1 MSLEKM
7 GQSIESNEVKVR
19 LQATPEDVE
28 NVKKS
33 VEYSNHLTKANDVL
47 KVLDFP
53 DNIEESF
60 RKILLKQD
68 NKILEELAKKEKDE
82 ILTFISKEKN
92 KVVNNLE
99 NQNIKTVNEETQ
111 KQNQEINLKNETKNL
126 KDQQTLKNEQDIQ
139 KIKSVFTP
147 QILEQNPN
155 LAKEF
160 NNLDKE

>member
-19 LQATPEDVE
+19 FQATPEDVE
-28 NVKKS
+28 NVRLDH
-33 VEYSNHLTKANDVL
+33 EKAHKITNVNNVL

-68 NKILEELAKKEKDE
+68 NKTLEELAKKSKKEIQNFLLSEK
-82 ILTFISKEKN
+82 
-92 KVVNNLE
+92 
-99 NQNIKTVNEETQ
+99 
-111 KQNQEINLKNETKNL
+111 ETKRN
-126 KDQQTLKNEQDIQ
+126 QDIQ
-139 KIKSVFTP
+139 KIKLVFTP

>member
-147 QILEQNPN
+147 QILEKNPN
-155 LAKEF
+155 IADKL
-160 NNLDKE
+160 NSLD

>member
-126 KDQQTLKNEQDIQ
+126 KDQQTLKNEQEIQ

-155 LAKEF
+155 IADKL
-160 NNLDKE
+160 NSLD

>member
-155 LAKEF
+155 IAYKL
-160 NNLDKE
+160 NSLD

>member
-33 VEYSNHLTKANDVL
+33 IEYSNHLTKANDVL

-68 NKILEELAKKEKDE
+68 NKTLEELALKSKDE

-92 KVVNNLE
+92 NVTHNKEL
-99 NQNIKTVNEETQ
+99 QSIKIESEKTQ
-111 KQNQEINLKNETKNL
+111 KETKLN
-126 KDQQTLKNEQDIQ
+126 QDIQ

-147 QILEQNPN
+147 QILEQNSDI
-155 LAKEF
+155 A
-160 NNLDKE
+160 

>member
-68 NKILEELAKKEKDE
+68 NKTLEELAKK
-82 ILTFISKEKN
+82 SKTE
-92 KVVNNLE
+92 VLIFLE
-99 NQNIKTVNEETQ
+99 NQGKMEKTQNLNLAEQ
-111 KQNQEINLKNETKNL
+111 KLS
-126 KDQQTLKNEQDIQ
+126 

-155 LAKEF
+155 IADKL
-160 NNLDKE
+160 NSLD

>member
-1 MSLEKM
+1 MSEKM

-60 RKILLKQD
+60 RNILLKQD
-68 NKILEELAKKEKDE
+68 DRILEELAKKSKKD
-82 ILTFISKEKN
+82 IITFLTQQ
-92 KVVNNLE
+92 NNEDKKLE
-99 NQNIKTVNEETQ
+99 NQ
-111 KQNQEINLKNETKNL
+111 KNDNKLNRL
-126 KDQQTLKNEQDIQ
+126 
-139 KIKSVFTP
+139 KSVFTP

-155 LAKEF
+155 IADKLNSLA
-160 NNLDKE
+160 

>member
-1 MSLEKM
+1 MSEKM

-60 RKILLKQD
+60 RSILLKQD
-68 NKILEELAKKEKDE
+68 NKTLEELVNKSKQE
-82 ILTFISKEKN
+82 IQSFLIQAKN
-92 KVVNNLE
+92 KDNS
-99 NQNIKTVNEETQ
+99 
-111 KQNQEINLKNETKNL
+111 LKNSII
-126 KDQQTLKNEQDIQ
+126 EQKIS

-147 QILEQNPN
+147 QILEQNST
-155 LAKEF
+155 LSDLF
-160 NNLDKE
+160 QNLDNKSVEQKDEALKEILKALKDDNGKILKSITEQL

>member
-1 MSLEKM
+1 MSEKM

-33 VEYSNHLTKANDVL
+33 IEYSNHLTKANDVL

-53 DNIEESF
+53 DNIEESY

-68 NKILEELAKKEKDE
+68 NKTLEEMAKKSKNE
-82 ILTFISKEKN
+82 ILTFIVNEQNKVTNNIKNQDAKIDIEKN
-92 KVVNNLE
+92 
-99 NQNIKTVNEETQ
+99 Q
-111 KQNQEINLKNETKNL
+111 KETKLN
-126 KDQQTLKNEQDIQ
+126 QDIQ

-147 QILEQNPN
+147 QILEQNSDI
-155 LAKEF
+155 A
-160 NNLDKE
+160 

>member
-68 NKILEELAKKEKDE
+68 NKTLEELAKK
-82 ILTFISKEKN
+82 SKTE
-92 KVVNNLE
+92 VLIFLE
-99 NQNIKTVNEETQ
+99 NQGKMEKTQNLNLAEQ
-111 KQNQEINLKNETKNL
+111 KLS
-126 KDQQTLKNEQDIQ
+126 

-147 QILEQNPN
+147 QILEKNPN
-155 LAKEF
+155 IADKL
-160 NNLDKE
+160 NSLD

>member
-1 MSLEKM
+1 MSEKM

-33 VEYSNHLTKANDVL
+33 IEYSNHLTKANDVL

-68 NKILEELAKKEKDE
+68 NKTLEELANKSKQE
-82 ILTFISKEKN
+82 IQDFLKQSRSKE
-92 KVVNNLE
+92 E
-99 NQNIKTVNEETQ
+99 NQK
-111 KQNQEINLKNETKNL
+111 ETKLN
-126 KDQQTLKNEQDIQ
+126 QDIQ

-147 QILEQNPN
+147 QILEENPN
-155 LAKEF
+155 IADKL
-160 NNLDKE
+160 NSLD

>member
-60 RKILLKQD
+60 RNILLKQD
-68 NKILEELAKKEKDE
+68 DRILEELAKKSGKIKQGDLLVTGGGSIGIPYLVPNDQPLYFKDADLLWMKSSGIVE
-82 ILTFISKEKN
+82 GSFLYNFFIS
-92 KVVNNLE
+92 
-99 NQNIKTVNEETQ
+99 I
-111 KQNQEINLKNETKNL
+111 
-126 KDQQTLKNEQDIQ
+126 
-139 KIKSVFTP
+139 
-147 QILEQNPN
+147 
-155 LAKEF
+155 
-160 NNLDKE
+160 

>member
-68 NKILEELAKKEKDE
+68 NKTLE
-82 ILTFISKEKN
+82 
-92 KVVNNLE
+92 
-99 NQNIKTVNEETQ
+99 
-111 KQNQEINLKNETKNL
+111 
-126 KDQQTLKNEQDIQ
+126 
-139 KIKSVFTP
+139 
-147 QILEQNPN
+147 
-155 LAKEF
+155 
-160 NNLDKE
+160 

>member
-1 MSLEKM
+1 MSEKM

-68 NKILEELAKKEKDE
+68 NKTLEELAKK
-82 ILTFISKEKN
+82 SKTE
-92 KVVNNLE
+92 VLIFLE
-99 NQNIKTVNEETQ
+99 NQGKMEKTQNLNLAEQ
-111 KQNQEINLKNETKNL
+111 KLS
-126 KDQQTLKNEQDIQ
+126 

-147 QILEQNPN
+147 QILEKNPN
-155 LAKEF
+155 IADKL
-160 NNLDKE
+160 NSLD